1 MNPLML
7 SESFDYKLPEEQEK
21 SGYVEK
27 KFDEIA
33 KKYDLFN
40 DLITFGMHRYW
51 KKFVAKKTGL
61 APGEKCLDLCTGTG
75 DIGRAVLK
83 YQPQASVTA
92 LDFSSEM
99 LALARENQKKSR
111 DTLRYLRGDAM
122 APPFPENHFDAVTV
136 GYGLRNV
143 LDLQVCLKNIL
154 SMLKPSGV
162 LISLDVGKVGLP
174 VIAELNQFYFF
185 KIVPLIGKWLMPGQE
200 MFDYLPH
207 SSLEYPDQ
215 ENLKRILLDVGFH
228 QVDVFDFVFG
238 ASTVH
243 VAYKAA
249 NT

>member
-7 SESFDYKLPEEQEK
+7 SESIDYKLPEEKEK

-99 LALARENQKKSR
+99 LALARENQKKSSKSKNPK
-111 DTLRYLRGDAM
+111 M
-122 APPFPENHFDAVTV
+122 PCFFPVFPWIFA
-136 GYGLRNV
+136 
-143 LDLQVCLKNIL
+143 
-154 SMLKPSGV
+154 
-162 LISLDVGKVGLP
+162 
-174 VIAELNQFYFF
+174 
-185 KIVPLIGKWLMPGQE
+185 
-200 MFDYLPH
+200 
-207 SSLEYPDQ
+207 SSLAPKGQD
-215 ENLKRILLDVGFH
+215 LLLLH
-228 QVDVFDFVFG
+228 L
-238 ASTVH
+238 
-243 VAYKAA
+243 
-249 NT
+249 